1 MSFIAHYSKIKG
13 RPLQLFPQTS
23 YSQQDTT
30 SGLDGVFRHHNI
42 LYLAGENKHKHYIP
56 LTGDIPGVPKKS
68 LRQNFLGLAN
78 MGNFWPF
85 CDFLDIFGHFWSLLG
100 TLGTLGHFWPELAD
114 LQKFYLKLFG
124 TPCKFKHMH
133 IFRGNVLN

>member
-13 RPLQLFPQTS
+13 RPLQLFPKTS

-114 LQKFYLKLFG
+114 LKNSILNFLGHPVSLTK
-124 TPCKFKHMH
+124 C
-133 IFRGNVLN
+133 IFSEGNVLN